1 MKTMVDN
8 EATIEELFMLLYFL
22 KSQLGNLEDEE
33 AQELIKKDYRVNL
46 LVQMIFDKYEPAE
59 VEFSYQVTTVLS
71 LSIMSKFYNLELS
84 SDQKDKLIEGLLLL
98 DGEQQ
103 ASTDGSFLPEIPS
116 LVFCLHLLMTE
127 TNKPKVLEA
136 SSNLSMLYLM
146 VIGERI
152 DALSVS
158 NLLCGWREVDLIVP
172 GDEESQAFEMLK
184 RLVLEKQD

>member
-84 SDQKDKLIEGLLLL
+84 SDQKDKLVEGLLLL
-98 DGEQQ
+98 DGEQ
-103 ASTDGSFLPEIPS
+103 
-116 LVFCLHLLMTE
+116 
-127 TNKPKVLEA
+127 
-136 SSNLSMLYLM
+136 
-146 VIGERI
+146 
-152 DALSVS
+152 
-158 NLLCGWREVDLIVP
+158 
-172 GDEESQAFEMLK
+172 
-184 RLVLEKQD
+184 